1 MNHFIVIFTVA
12 ALALGAI
19 TGSAFL
25 PALSL
30 SSPGTSWSS
39 RASHHRGPS
48 THLQSSL
55 DNDRIKKAGAG
66 LTTLPPGDLCLYDP
80 NENGKLQGSSTLME
94 RVQLGA
100 SFRGGGGGGGGG
112 GGDDDAPSSGGI
124 RGVSPPIIP
133 TAAETKAQKITTN
146 LTKVLGEMESR
157 VRGQGRSQ
165 Y

>member
-1 MNHFIVIFTVA
+1 
-12 ALALGAI
+12 
-19 TGSAFL
+19 
-25 PALSL
+25 
-30 SSPGTSWSS
+30 
-39 RASHHRGPS
+39 
-48 THLQSSL
+48 
-55 DNDRIKKAGAG
+55 
-66 LTTLPPGDLCLYDP
+66 
-80 NENGKLQGSSTLME
+80 ME

-100 SFRGGGGGGGGG
+100 SFRGGGGGGG

-146 LTKVLGEMESR
+146 LTKVLGEMDSR

>member
-25 PALSL
+25 PALSS
-30 SSPGTSWSS
+30 SSPGTSWAS

-55 DNDRIKKAGAG
+55 DKDRIKKAGAG
-66 LTTLPPGDLCLYDP
+66 LTTVSPGDLCLYDP

-100 SFRGGGGGGGGG
+100 SFGRGVGGR
-112 GGDDDAPSSGGI
+112 DDDAPSSDGNI
-124 RGVSPPIIP
+124 GVSPSIIP
-133 TAAETKAQKITTN
+133 TTTETKPNKVTTN
-146 LTKVLGEMESR
+146 LTKVLGELDSR